1 MKEQITYDIFDKVDI
16 RVGTVISVKKN
27 EKARKPSLVVEVDF
41 GKEIG
46 IKQSS
51 AQITHYYNEENLKG
65 KQVIGVC
72 NFPEKNIAGVV
83 SQVLIL
89 GSIDKEGKVILV
101 HPSQKSENGL
111 ANSINMHPEILSIA
125 LFWFVTAYTPGPN
138 NVVASY
144 SGFNFGITKT
154 IPHILGVTL
163 GFTSLVF
170 FLTIGLINVFK
181 LFPIIQ
187 VNNKISWNFI
197 FNLFAYKIAFS
208 KTSNETKK
216 ENPVKFIETFFF
228 QYLNPKG
235 VTVAIIVVST
245 YVELGEN
252 YINYATQVVLLA
264 FLFSLTSITLWTFIG
279 KFLRKFATNDK
290 FIKYFNYA
298 MSVLLLLSIITF
310 YI

>member
-1 MKEQITYDIFDKVDI
+1 
-16 RVGTVISVKKN
+16 
-27 EKARKPSLVVEVDF
+27 
-41 GKEIG
+41 
-46 IKQSS
+46 
-51 AQITHYYNEENLKG
+51 
-65 KQVIGVC
+65 
-72 NFPEKNIAGVV
+72 
-83 SQVLIL
+83 
-89 GSIDKEGKVILV
+89 
-101 HPSQKSENGL
+101 
-111 ANSINMHPEILSIA
+111 MHPEILSIS

-154 IPHILGVTL
+154 IPHILGVTF
-163 GFTSLVF
+163 GFTSLVL
-170 FLTIGLINVFK
+170 FLSIGLINIFK

-187 VNNKISWNFI
+187 IVMRYLGT
-197 FNLFAYKIAFS
+197 LFLIYLSYKIAFS
-208 KTSNETKK
+208 GNSNDTKK
-216 ENPVKFIETFFF
+216 ENPVKFIETFLF

-252 YINYATQVVLLA
+252 YINYATQIVALA
-264 FLFSLTSITLWTFIG
+264 FMFSISSITLWTFVG

-290 FIKYFNYA
+290 FIKYFNYV

>member
-1 MKEQITYDIFDKVDI
+1 
-16 RVGTVISVKKN
+16 
-27 EKARKPSLVVEVDF
+27 
-41 GKEIG
+41 
-46 IKQSS
+46 
-51 AQITHYYNEENLKG
+51 
-65 KQVIGVC
+65 
-72 NFPEKNIAGVV
+72 
-83 SQVLIL
+83 
-89 GSIDKEGKVILV
+89 
-101 HPSQKSENGL
+101 
-111 ANSINMHPEILSIA
+111 MHPEILSIA

-144 SGFNFGITKT
+144 SGFNFGINKT

-163 GFTSLVF
+163 GFTSLVI
-170 FLTIGLINVFK
+170 FLVVGLINVFK

-187 VNNKISWNFI
+187 IVIKYLGTI
-197 FNLFAYKIAFS
+197 FLVYLAYKIAS
-208 KTSNETKK
+208 STKSTDVER

-245 YVELGEN
+245 YVDYGEN
-252 YINYATQVVLLA
+252 YVNYATQIVLLA
-264 FLFSLTSITLWTFIG
+264 FLFSLSSITLWTFIG

-298 MSVLLLLSIITF
+298 MSGLLLLSIITF

>member
-1 MKEQITYDIFDKVDI
+1 
-16 RVGTVISVKKN
+16 
-27 EKARKPSLVVEVDF
+27 
-41 GKEIG
+41 
-46 IKQSS
+46 
-51 AQITHYYNEENLKG
+51 
-65 KQVIGVC
+65 
-72 NFPEKNIAGVV
+72 
-83 SQVLIL
+83 
-89 GSIDKEGKVILV
+89 
-101 HPSQKSENGL
+101 
-111 ANSINMHPEILSIA
+111 MHPEIVSIA

-144 SGFNFGITKT
+144 SGFNFGIIKT

-163 GFTSLVF
+163 GFTSLVI

-187 VNNKISWNFI
+187 VVMKYLGT
-197 FNLFAYKIAFS
+197 LFLIYLAYKIATAT
-208 KTSNETKK
+208 TSDKTKK
-216 ENPVKFIETFFF
+216 ENPVQFIETFLF

-264 FLFSLTSITLWTFIG
+264 LLFSSTSITLWTFIG

-298 MSVLLLLSIITF
+298 MSSLLLLSIITF